1 MNPILTRF
9 KRRPLEIYDRKIC
22 LESNDLPNPA
32 MCPFHLLDILGDV
45 SKESQKSVSWRSYNL
60 ISILWIW
67 DLIKIQKEYKILQ
80 IIMKLILYWKVSK
93 GWTICQ
99 GLTGRRS
106 ELSFHNAFMVSS
118 SLQKIAFTKS

>member
-80 IIMKLILYWKVSK
+80 IKDEKCFQEEKNNYKKKISCGEFKKIYKK
-93 GWTICQ
+93 QEIP
-99 GLTGRRS
+99 
-106 ELSFHNAFMVSS
+106 LSVHEGFQESIF
-118 SLQKIAFTKS
+118 